1 MTSATVPIDLSW
13 ESEVCETY
21 NPQHYVEKNLIIR
34 KPPPNLTKK
43 QKKQFR
49 RQERIRFQLIE
60 EEQRLTKCVGH
71 HQT

>member
-1 MTSATVPIDLSW
+1 MTSATVPIDRSW

-21 NPQHYVEKNLIIR
+21 NPQHYVEKNLIIQ

-43 QKKQFR
+43 QKKEFR
-49 RQERIRFQLIE
+49 RQERLRFQLIE
-60 EEQRLTKCVGH
+60 EQRLIKCVVH